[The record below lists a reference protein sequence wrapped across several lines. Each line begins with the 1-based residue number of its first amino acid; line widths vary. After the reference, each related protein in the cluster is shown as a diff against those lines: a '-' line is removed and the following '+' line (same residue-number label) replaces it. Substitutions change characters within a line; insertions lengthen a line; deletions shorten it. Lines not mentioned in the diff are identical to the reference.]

1 MPAQL
6 NAIREAIAVA
16 SDDLA
21 ECLLAL
27 RRELIKAQCAS
38 GLALL
43 AKVDGNAHELALLRR
58 RELSIIS
65 TGRDEPHQEA
75 TTDA

>member
-6 NAIREAIAVA
+6 TAIREAIAVA

-21 ECLLAL
+21 ECLVAL
-27 RRELIKAQCAS
+27 HRELVRTQCTA
-38 GLALL
+38 GLLLL
-43 AKVDGNAHELALLRR
+43 AKVDGDAHELALLRR

-65 TGRDEPHQEA
+65 NGKDTTQEA
-75 TTDA
+75 AANA

>member
-6 NAIREAIAVA
+6 TAIREAIAVA

-21 ECLLAL
+21 ECLVAL
-27 RRELIKAQCAS
+27 HRELVRTQCTA
-38 GLALL
+38 GLLLL
-43 AKVDGNAHELALLRR
+43 AKIDGDAHELALLRR

-65 TGRDEPHQEA
+65 TGRDEPPQEA
-75 TTDA
+75 KGDA